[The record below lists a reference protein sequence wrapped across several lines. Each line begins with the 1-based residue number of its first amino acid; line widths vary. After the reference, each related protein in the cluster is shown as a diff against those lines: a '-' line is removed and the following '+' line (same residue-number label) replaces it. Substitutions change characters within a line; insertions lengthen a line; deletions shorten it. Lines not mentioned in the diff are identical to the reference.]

1 MFFTIS
7 RKNMSQKL
15 SLLLLVFGLIW
26 GLMLLHYTFQQ
37 PRHQSS
43 VKLREQILDLSKRY
57 VKALAEENKNTVDVE
72 NGASMAGYGSKCS
85 GFHSSFTCA
94 CGQPAYAHDTVV
106 ETKQERMAQG
116 KPVGRDVPYAAM
128 GGLTGFSSLVE
139 GYMRLDDSGI
149 GAPSVEFLNS
159 PVTAMDHAF
168 LKALQGP
175 STSSPET
182 LTNGKN
188 GKGS

>member
-1 MFFTIS
+1 MIFTIS

-72 NGASMAGYGSKCS
+72 NGASMAGYVRSIPLFSLIPGVTIPGPFK
-85 GFHSSFTCA
+85 
-94 CGQPAYAHDTVV
+94 
-106 ETKQERMAQG
+106 
-116 KPVGRDVPYAAM
+116 
-128 GGLTGFSSLVE
+128 GGLLWRKCNCFLVFLFFSFAELTTAN
-139 GYMRLDDSGI
+139 L
-149 GAPSVEFLNS
+149 PLFLLEEYW
-159 PVTAMDHAF
+159 P
-168 LKALQGP
+168 
-175 STSSPET
+175 
-182 LTNGKN
+182 
-188 GKGS
+188 